1 MSAPKPFQRKTIK
14 TAPKVDWL
22 RWYDNFRKGD
32 LSWKQ
37 DEHVSIIGPTG
48 TGKSALAVELLKIR
62 KYRIFV
68 MTKPED
74 EKLERALLR
83 QNYVTVAAFPK
94 NPPEDIDKYLL
105 WPPGSGDLSPDG
117 RDSQRTIIR
126 DAFMKVFT
134 GTNGGKPGRWC
145 FCFDEARYVADPSML
160 GLRQMMVQ
168 LLIQGRSV
176 RIAMMMLFQRPSW
189 VPPEAYD
196 QASHLFVAHDNDRR
210 NVQRFK
216 EIGGIDGDQFAWTIQ
231 RLERYEW
238 AYADARPGLSRIEI
252 VKMPKGL

>member
-1 MSAPKPFQRKTIK
+1 M
-14 TAPKVDWL
+14 
-22 RWYDNFRKGD
+22 
-32 LSWKQ
+32 SWKQ

-74 EKLERALLR
+74 DKLERALLR